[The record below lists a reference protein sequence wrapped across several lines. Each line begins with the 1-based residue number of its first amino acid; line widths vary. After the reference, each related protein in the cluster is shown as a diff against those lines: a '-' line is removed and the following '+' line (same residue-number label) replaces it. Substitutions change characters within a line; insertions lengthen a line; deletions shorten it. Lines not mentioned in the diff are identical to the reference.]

1 MLLAVC
7 ALTESVP
14 PDGNVSCPPDTVMFS
29 VPPLPPA
36 ADGLT
41 AILEVLRIESPL
53 TSLMVTLPPSP
64 RVRADALTEVTPP
77 PDELRIKDRRMP
89 ALTYTQFRNARKI
102 LGVRLDPAN
111 KKGLRSWRL
120 PQDWEVRLERAGLKI
135 C

>member
-1 MLLAVC
+1 M
-7 ALTESVP
+7 ALVP
-14 PDGNVSCPPDTVMFS
+14 WKDD
-29 VPPLPPA
+29 PL
-36 ADGLT
+36 GTLE
-41 AILEVLRIESPL
+41 AIRMHLYSFGVLQ
-53 TSLMVTLPPSP
+53 
-64 RVRADALTEVTPP
+64 TPP